1 MAQHDYIIDNQTFP
15 NTRADINSALAAVV
29 SQNSGATAP
38 STTYA
43 YQLWY
48 DTTTDK
54 LKIRNANDDAW
65 IEMFGFDQ
73 VGDTAS
79 ITGNIDI
86 NITGIAVAGT
96 LTDTSNT
103 GNITLDFSA
112 YQNFVLTLTGSI
124 TLDNPTTETLG
135 QTGFLVLI
143 QDATGSRT
151 VSLGSQYLTAGAAGL
166 TLSTAANAIDIVP
179 YVVQATDKVLLG
191 TPQLA
196 FA

>member
-1 MAQHDYIIDNQTFP
+1 MAQHDYTIANQTFP
-15 NTRADINSALAAVV
+15 NTRADINSALAAIV

-65 IEMFGFDQ
+65 IDIFGFDQ
-73 VGDTAS
+73 VADTAS

-103 GNITLDFSA
+103 GNITLDFGA
-112 YQNFVLTLTGSI
+112 YQNFVLTLTGNV

-151 VSLGSQYLTAGAAGL
+151 VSLGSQYLTAGGSGL

-179 YVVQATDKVLLG
+179 YVVQATDKILLG

>member
-1 MAQHDYIIDNQTFP
+1 MAQHDYTIANQTFP
-15 NTRADINSALAAVV
+15 NTRADINSALAAIV

-65 IEMFGFDQ
+65 IDIFGFDQ
-73 VGDTAS
+73 VADTAS

-103 GNITLDFSA
+103 GNITLDFGT
-112 YQNFVLTLTGSI
+112 YQNFVLTLTGNV

-151 VSLGSQYLTAGAAGL
+151 VSLGSQYLTAGGSGL

-179 YVVQATDKVLLG
+179 YVVQATDKILLG